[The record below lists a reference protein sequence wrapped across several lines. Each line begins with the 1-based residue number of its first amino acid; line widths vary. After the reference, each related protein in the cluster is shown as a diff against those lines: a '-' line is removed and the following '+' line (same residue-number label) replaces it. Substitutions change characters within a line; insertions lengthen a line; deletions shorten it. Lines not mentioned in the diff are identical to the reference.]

1 MYHGIFSNSK
11 LQREFEKWIKFDPNN
26 VIMDDFLSR
35 FYGSL
40 AELSI
45 RVQKNEDLDRLFSYY
60 CNPRLLMKTY
70 SDLCISACRIDR
82 DEDKELVNK
91 LVEEAVLK
99 LYYDSP
105 IYTTLLAITNRLI
118 ASKPYDPVYMKI
130 RRFNDEL
137 LTIYICC

>member
-1 MYHGIFSNSK
+1 MSHGIFSNRK

-26 VIMDDFLSR
+26 VIMDNFLRR

-40 AELSI
+40 AELTI
-45 RVQKNEDLDRLFSYY
+45 RAQNNEDLDRLFSFYN
-60 CNPRLLMKTY
+60 NPRLLMKTY
-70 SDLCISACRIDR
+70 SDLCVSVCKIVR
-82 DEDKELVNK
+82 DEEKELVTK

-118 ASKPYDPVYMKI
+118 ASKPYDPVYMKV